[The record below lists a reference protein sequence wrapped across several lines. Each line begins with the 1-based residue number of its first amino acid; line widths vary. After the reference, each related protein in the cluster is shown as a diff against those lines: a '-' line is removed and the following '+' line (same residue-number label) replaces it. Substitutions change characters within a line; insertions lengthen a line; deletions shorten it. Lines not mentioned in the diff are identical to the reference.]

1 MSGGQTLLAIGG
13 LILLMNI
20 TMSINRSQ
28 MSSLTDTFDHQLT
41 LDAVNYGQSVIEV
54 ILYSVREYSE
64 LESLYQNYSD
74 VTDPNSRLPYEASF
88 GDTLYAVIGL
98 SEETLLI
105 NNISGRHVSV
115 FVYKKEKNDYL
126 LLVEYRASVNSIW

>member
-74 VTDPNSRLPYEASF
+74 VTDPNSRLTYEASF

-105 NNISGRHVSV
+105 NNINGRRVSV
-115 FVYKKEKNDYL
+115 FVYAKEKNEYS

>member
-1 MSGGQTLLAIGG
+1 MSSGQTLLAIGG

-20 TMSINRSQ
+20 TLSINRSQ

-64 LESLYQNYSD
+64 LEALYQNYSD
-74 VTDPNSRLPYEASF
+74 VNDPNSRLTNEASF

-98 SEETLLI
+98 SDETMLI
-105 NNISGRHVSV
+105 NNINGRCVSV
-115 FVYKKEKNDYL
+115 FVYVKEKNEYS
-126 LLVEYRASVNSIW
+126 LLVEYRAAVNSIW

>member
-28 MSSLTDTFDHQLT
+28 INSLTDTFDHQLT

-64 LESLYQNYSD
+64 LEALYENYSD
-74 VTDPNSRLPYEASF
+74 VTNPNNRLSYEASF
-88 GDTLYAVIGL
+88 GDTLYATIGL
-98 SEETLLI
+98 SEETILI
-105 NNISGRHVSV
+105 NNVYGRRVSV
-115 FVYKKEKNDYL
+115 FVYTYENNEYS
-126 LLVEYRASVNSIW
+126 LLVEYIASVNSIW